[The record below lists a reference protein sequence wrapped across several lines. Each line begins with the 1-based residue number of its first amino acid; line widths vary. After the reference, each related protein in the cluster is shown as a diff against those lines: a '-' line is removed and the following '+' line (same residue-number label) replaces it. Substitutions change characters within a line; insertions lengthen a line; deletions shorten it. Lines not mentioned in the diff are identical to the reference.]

1 MPKLNLILK
10 LVFKSTISKM
20 WDNDTTHIIK
30 IQDSAKG
37 IRLSVLATCSQT
49 RQKPKKEEIPIST
62 NEND

>member
-1 MPKLNLILK
+1 MTNSQEMI
-10 LVFKSTISKM
+10 
-20 WDNDTTHIIK
+20 NNEENCNCDTTHIIK